1 MLLKQGG
8 LAQKPCSCQLSMVS
22 LVYDVPS
29 KTHAADKRWK
39 DEPEEYSTAH
49 NASPA
54 ILVSKP
60 VSCVRM
66 MLCKCLIFLQNL
78 PPVQQGLIA
87 GRFVA
92 HEIVPRLVRMLY
104 HSAGVL
110 AGICE
115 GLQSISR

>member
-8 LAQKPCSCQLSMVS
+8 LAQKPCSCQLGMVS

-39 DEPEEYSTAH
+39 DEPEGYSTAQ
-49 NASPA
+49 NASLP

-60 VSCVRM
+60 ISCMRM
-66 MLCKCLIFLQNL
+66 MLCKCLNFLQNL

-92 HEIVPRLVRMLY
+92 HETVPRLVCMLY
-104 HSAGVL
+104 HFAGAL
-110 AGICE
+110 AGTCE
-115 GLQSISR
+115 GLQSIFR